1 METKK
6 VFDGR
11 SLKVLR
17 FSILDEKIECYPCL
31 NPCTKNVEK
40 KKGKKFRCHFHC
52 PTCGRIITRAYNFQ
66 AHFKLCYVKH
76 QCYGF
81 ESIISEQPEPTEVPP
96 ITESPVKRLKM
107 LDIFEVTAEHLE
119 VLEGFVDLFKANP
132 YVLHSDKLK
141 FFYKWLKTDARNALS
156 EISSEPDEPTDD
168 DTLFEPEAEDLEE
181 VTLQSHQPVGSSGIV
196 KQEPDGV
203 SKVNSKRKFLKCQI
217 CNRLHKSES
226 AAIRHYQIFHS
237 DKRVEHKCPRCGK
250 VYYDKKSLYK
260 HNKRKN
266 GCYIS
271 NITFKDIACKVCK
284 EKFTNQELLDMHLE
298 EKHKGADLFSWK
310 NDDATSETNLVEN
323 SCDNCGKIFLSNT
336 LLQKHYLLNEC
347 NAVYSCP
354 LCTKVI
360 KNKRSMLSHYAECQ
374 HNYQN
379 SSP

>member
-11 SLKVLR
+11 NLKLLH
-17 FSILDEKIECYPCL
+17 FTILDEKIECYPCL
-31 NPCTKNVEK
+31 NPCAKNVEK

-52 PTCGRIITRAYNFQ
+52 PNCGRIITRAYNFQ
-66 AHFKLCYVKH
+66 IHFKLCYVKH

-81 ESIISEQPEPTEVPP
+81 ESIISEPSEQTEPTEIPP
-96 ITESPVKRLKM
+96 IPESASPVKRLKM

-119 VLEGFVDLFKANP
+119 VLEGFVELFKANP

-141 FFYKWLKTDARNALS
+141 FFYKWLKTDSRNALS

-168 DTLFEPEAEDLEE
+168 DTLFEPEAEDLGE
-181 VTLQSHQPVGSSGIV
+181 VTLQSDQPVGSSGMV
-196 KQEPDGV
+196 KQEPDV
-203 SKVNSKRKFLKCQI
+203 FFYSKFLQCQI
-217 CNRLHKSES
+217 CRRLHKSKS
-226 AAIRHYQIFHS
+226 AAIRHYQTFHS
-237 DKRVEHKCPRCGK
+237 DKRVEHKCSRCGK

-271 NITFKDIACKVCK
+271 NIKFKDIACKVCK
-284 EKFTNQELLDMHLE
+284 EKFTKQELLDIHLE

-310 NDDATSETNLVEN
+310 SNDATSETNLVEN

-360 KNKRSMLSHYAECQ
+360 KNKRSMLSQ
-374 HNYQN
+374 
-379 SSP
+379 SLRRMST